1 VVSDIGIATCLDGR
15 SGETLWRERLG
26 GNYSASPVFAD
37 GRIYF
42 LSEEGVATVLAPG
55 KTFRKLASNQLDG
68 ATLASMAISD
78 QSIFVRT
85 DSALYRL
92 GVRQP

>member
-1 VVSDIGIATCLDGR
+1 MGIATCLDSR
-15 SGETLWRERLG
+15 TGETLWRERLG

-55 KTFRKLASNQLDG
+55 RTFRKLATNQLDG
-68 ATLASMAISD
+68 ATLASMAIAD
-78 QSIFVRT
+78 KSIFIRT
-85 DSALYRL
+85 DSALYR
-92 GVRQP
+92 VAAAR